1 MIRRIA
7 SGLWFLIVGRRYEV
21 AASENVPRD
30 GAYRVLVTNIV
41 DPDRRDFEIQRG
53 RAVGHSDSQLNSEL
67 ILHTRDGQ
75 HLGTIRLGS

>member
-30 GAYRVLVTNIV
+30 GAYRALVTNIV
-41 DPDRRDFEIQRG
+41 DPDRRG
-53 RAVGHSDSQLNSEL
+53 RVRISLRWNEYDVNF
-67 ILHTRDGQ
+67 
-75 HLGTIRLGS
+75 